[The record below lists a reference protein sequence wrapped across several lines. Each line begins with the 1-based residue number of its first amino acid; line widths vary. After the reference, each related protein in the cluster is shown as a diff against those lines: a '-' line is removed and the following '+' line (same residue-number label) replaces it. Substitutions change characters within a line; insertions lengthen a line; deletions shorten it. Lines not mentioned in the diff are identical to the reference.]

1 MRRVAVAIAALG
13 AVGCAEID
21 PQEFDNLSKDET
33 QLKLKI
39 EKLNSNQTLLYE
51 RVVANVEAL
60 NKKVAE
66 MDGLVRA
73 MRASVERMED
83 QVKML
88 QANPPTGAAG
98 SASPE
103 AKGPNTRL
111 EDILREID
119 TTLRELGAGKLRK
132 EEAAQR
138 LKPYAKD
145 AAPKILD
152 EIEASTTKFEYTKQ
166 LEYILAQMPPAELK
180 VPLQRA
186 LAQGGV
192 QESAARVIGATRDAS
207 LSRLLEEYVAV
218 KDEDFRLIVGEALV
232 QCRNPVGIPI
242 LIQSLKS
249 DQEASRTISIASLRK
264 INRGEDFGYRAL
276 LSVDQNAAA
285 LRSWSE
291 WADKFGKTIFE

>member
-1 MRRVAVAIAALG
+1 MRRVAVAILVLAA
-13 AVGCAEID
+13 AGCAEID
-21 PQEFDNLSKDET
+21 PQDFDNLSKDESL
-33 QLKLKI
+33 LKAKVNQ
-39 EKLNSNQTLLYE
+39 LNSNQTLLYE

-73 MRASVERMED
+73 MRASVERLED

-88 QANPPTGAAG
+88 SSAQSAAG
-98 SASPE
+98 ASPSE
-103 AKGPNTRL
+103 AVKGPNVRI

-145 AAPKILD
+145 AAPKLLD
-152 EIEASTTKFEYTKQ
+152 EIEASITKFEYTKQ
-166 LEYILAQMPPAELK
+166 LEYMLSQMPPAELK

-192 QESAARVIGATRDAS
+192 RESAARVIGATRDAG
-207 LSRLLEEYVAV
+207 LSKLLEEYVGA
-218 KDEDFRLIVGEALV
+218 KDEDFRLIVGESLV
-232 QCRNPVGIPI
+232 QCRNPAGIPI
-242 LIQSLKS
+242 LVQNLKS
-249 DQEASRTISIASLRK
+249 DQEASRTIAIASLKK
-264 INRGEDFGYRAL
+264 INRGEDFGYRSL
-276 LSVDQNAAA
+276 LSADQNASA
-285 LRSWSE
+285 LRSWGE